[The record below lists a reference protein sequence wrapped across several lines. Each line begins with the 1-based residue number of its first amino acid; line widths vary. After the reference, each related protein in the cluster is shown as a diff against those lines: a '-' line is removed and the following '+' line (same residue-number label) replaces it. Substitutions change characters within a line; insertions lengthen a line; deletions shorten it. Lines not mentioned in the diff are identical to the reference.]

1 MGVGPRHVSE
11 NYKKMF
17 IEIDD
22 ILVDIKALSSFAHY
36 CNPVICA
43 SRKCCCQSVDVCVD
57 MREVETIAGF
67 MPLAAAFSKNLKSG
81 KYFINVFEKVES
93 NLFSIDQ
100 TKDDLC
106 VFAYYGRRREVL
118 CSLHA
123 VAEKY
128 GYKPENIKP
137 RVCTLWPLALTDDKP
152 CYLTVDDDAF
162 LFPCNARRESEETLF
177 DPSIAII
184 IEKAFGAEF
193 LQKLY
198 KGCSE
203 H

>member
-1 MGVGPRHVSE
+1 MSVGPPDVSE

-22 ILVDIKALSSFAHY
+22 IIADIKALFSFSHY
-36 CNPVICA
+36 CSPVICA
-43 SRKCCCQSVDVCVD
+43 SQKCCCQSVDVCID

-81 KYFINVFEKVES
+81 KYFKNVFEKVES

-106 VFAYYGRRREVL
+106 VFAYYGRRREIL

-128 GYKPENIKP
+128 GYKPESIKP
-137 RVCTLWPLALTDDKP
+137 RVCTLWPLALTTDKP
-152 CYLTVDDDAF
+152 YYLTAADDVF
-162 LFPCNARRESEETLF
+162 LFPCNSHRESDETLF

-184 IEKAFGAEF
+184 IDKVFGSEF

-198 KGCSE
+198 KSV
-203 H
+203 